1 VEDPGALITRVLI
14 DARFPVIAVHPLAVA
29 RFRGGHTPAGPKSDR
44 SDALTLANLIRLEPG
59 AHRPV
64 PRDSPQVL
72 ALRALGRQYRVRRQQ
87 RAGLDLQLRAQASR
101 FYPAA
106 ARALTRRPRRDMLAA
121 LAVAP
126 SPGIALHVRSG
137 RISEALREAGRT
149 RSVPRAAAEI
159 LSELRTPFPR
169 LPCLIEAG
177 HGEALADTVG
187 LLRAVDG
194 SVERLQASLLA
205 GAARHGAWPIV
216 SSFPGLGQVTGAL
229 VLSEIGDDPA
239 RFSSA
244 RGLLCLAGVAPVTRQ
259 SGGMLSVRRRR
270 IRNRPLAL
278 AVTDWALP
286 LLSGSEFA
294 RALYDD
300 RRAKGDRHNAAS
312 RRVLA
317 RYLRGLHHCLRTGEL
332 FDETRM
338 VAASPRA

>member
-1 VEDPGALITRVLI
+1 M
-14 DARFPVIAVHPLAVA
+14 
-29 RFRGGHTPAGPKSDR
+29 
-44 SDALTLANLIRLEPG
+44 
-59 AHRPV
+59 
-64 PRDSPQVL
+64 L

-101 FYPAA
+101 FYPVA

-187 LLRAVDG
+187 LLRAVDR

-259 SGGMLSVRRRR
+259 SGGMLSVRVGVSATDRWRWRWPTGRCRCCWQRVRAGPLRRPACQGGPAQRGVSKGAGR
-270 IRNRPLAL
+270 IPAWT
-278 AVTDWALP
+278 AP
-286 LLSGSEFA
+286 LLAHRGA
-294 RALYDD
+294 V
-300 RRAKGDRHNAAS
+300 RREPDGRCLAAG
-312 RRVLA
+312 VKQ
-317 RYLRGLHHCLRTGEL
+317 
-332 FDETRM
+332 
-338 VAASPRA
+338 ASTVVTP